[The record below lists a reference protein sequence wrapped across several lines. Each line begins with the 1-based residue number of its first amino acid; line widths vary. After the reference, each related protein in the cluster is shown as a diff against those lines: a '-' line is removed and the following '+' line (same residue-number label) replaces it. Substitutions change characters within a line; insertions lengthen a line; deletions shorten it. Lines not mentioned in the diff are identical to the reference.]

1 MFVIFF
7 ALWLIFNARITLEIC
22 LFGIVLSAAM
32 YVFIWKIFGYKP
44 RYDWLMLRLSGRCI
58 CYFLV
63 LIWEVIKANIAVL
76 KLIFTPRVEVE
87 PKLVYFKV
95 DLQTDLAKLFLANSI
110 TLTPGT
116 ITADIDG
123 NEYCVHALDGAFAGG
138 MEESTFVMQLKKM
151 EEKR

>member
-123 NEYCVHALDGAFAGG
+123 TEYCVHALDGAFAGG
-138 MEESTFVMQLKKM
+138 MDESTFVMQLKKM

>member
-123 NEYCVHALDGAFAGG
+123 NEYCVHALDEAFAGG
-138 MEESTFVMQLKKM
+138 MDESTFVMQLKKM